1 MACGG
6 NDQSSGYS
14 PLTPMPGK
22 AIDPP
27 DSAIEKPLAAYIKSR
42 NAPTHTE
49 WDMVR
54 TDLNGDGKR
63 DAIVMFKLPH
73 HYWCGW
79 DGCGMLVLQASS
91 KSFTPI
97 SAISNVRGPI
107 FISDQRTNNWRDII
121 LRVSGT
127 NQPDKNIVLAFNGAT
142 YPQSPLLGSNLNVPL
157 SVLNTERF
165 FR

>member
-6 NDQSSGYS
+6 SDQPSGYS

-22 AIDPP
+22 VVDPP
-27 DSAIEKPLAAYIKSR
+27 DSAINKPLAEFIKKQ
-42 NAPTHTE
+42 NAPSHTE
-49 WDMVR
+49 WEMVR
-54 TDLNGDGKR
+54 TDLNGDGRR

-79 DGCGMLVLQASS
+79 DGCGMLVLQAGRD
-91 KSFTPI
+91 SFTPI
-97 SAISNVRGPI
+97 SSISNVRGPI
-107 FISDQRTNNWRDII
+107 FISDQKTNNWRDMIV
-121 LRVSGT
+121 RVSGT
-127 NQPDKNIVLAFNGAT
+127 NIPDKDIVMAFDGST
-142 YPQSPLLGSNLNVPL
+142 YPRTPLLGTDLNVPL